1 MPPCLPITI
10 HLRHRAPAMAAAENG
25 PSRLWLNAM
34 PGLFVLLWSTGFVG
48 AKYGLPY
55 AEPLTFLLLRFAM
68 VMVLMLPLALAM
80 RVVWPRSIAQLAHVA
95 VAGVLMQGGYLAGV
109 FCSIHLGMSAGVSA
123 LIVGLQPILTAF
135 ASAPLFGERLRAR
148 QWAGLLLGFGGVL
161 LVVTGRTALSGI
173 TPATLALSAMALLSI
188 TAGTLYQKR
197 YCGAV
202 DLRAGSVIQFCAA
215 GMVLLPLALG
225 LETMQVRWTGEFMF
239 ALAWLVL
246 VLSIGAIS
254 LLYILIRK
262 GAATTVASFFYLVPP
277 CTALM
282 AYFIFGETLNAVAV
296 AGMALAA
303 IGVALVVY
311 RRQ

>member
-1 MPPCLPITI
+1 
-10 HLRHRAPAMAAAENG
+10 MAAAEG
-25 PSRLWLNAM
+25 GFARLWLQAM
-34 PGLFVLLWSTGFVG
+34 PGLFVLLWSTGFVS

-55 AEPLTFLLLRFAM
+55 AEPLTFLLLRFAL
-68 VMVLMLPLALAM
+68 VVALMLPLALAM
-80 RVVWPRSIAQLAHVA
+80 RAVWPRTLAQTGHVA

-123 LIVGLQPILTAF
+123 LIVGIQPILTAF

-148 QWAGLLLGFGGVL
+148 QWLGLLLGFGGVL
-161 LVVTGRTALSGI
+161 MVVVGRSALSGI
-173 TPATLALSAMALLSI
+173 TPATLALSLLALGSI
-188 TAGTLYQKR
+188 TGGTLYQKR

-202 DLRAGSVIQFCAA
+202 DLRTGSVIQFCAA
-215 GMVLLPLALG
+215 GLVLLPLALAF
-225 LETMQVRWTGEFMF
+225 ETMRVRWTAEFVF
-239 ALAWLVL
+239 TLAWLVL

-262 GAATTVASFFYLVPP
+262 GAATKVASLFYLVPP
-277 CTALM
+277 VTALM
-282 AYFIFGETLNAVAV
+282 AYAMFGETLGVAAM

>member
-1 MPPCLPITI
+1 MP
-10 HLRHRAPAMAAAENG
+10 AAE
-25 PSRLWLNAM
+25 SKAARLWLQAM
-34 PGLFVLLWSTGFVG
+34 PGLFVLLWSTGFVS
-48 AKYGLPY
+48 AKFGLPY
-55 AEPLTFLLLRFAM
+55 AEPLTFLLWRFAL
-68 VMVLMLPLALAM
+68 VVALMLPLALAM
-80 RVVWPRSIAQLAHVA
+80 RAAWPGSPTQVGHVA

-123 LIVGLQPILTAF
+123 LIVGIQPILTAF

-148 QWAGLLLGFGGVL
+148 QWLGLVLGFGGVL
-161 LVVTGRTALSGI
+161 LVVLGRSALSGI
-173 TPATLALSAMALLSI
+173 TPATLSLSVLALVSI

-202 DLRAGSVIQFCAA
+202 DLRTGSVIQFCAA
-215 GMVLLPLALG
+215 GLVLLPLALAF
-225 LETMQVRWTGEFMF
+225 ETMRVDWTGEFVSTLF
-239 ALAWLVL
+239 WLVL

-254 LLYILIRK
+254 LLYVLIRK
-262 GAATTVASFFYLVPP
+262 GAATKVASLFYLVPP
-277 CTALM
+277 TTALM
-282 AYFIFGETLNAVAV
+282 AYFMFGETLNLVAM

>member
-1 MPPCLPITI
+1 MS
-10 HLRHRAPAMAAAENG
+10 AAE
-25 PSRLWLNAM
+25 SRAARLWLQAM

-55 AEPLTFLLLRFAM
+55 AEPLTFLLLRFTLVVA
-68 VMVLMLPLALAM
+68 LMLPLALTM
-80 RVVWPRSIAQLAHVA
+80 RAAWPATLNQAGHVA
-95 VAGVLMQGGYLAGV
+95 VVGVLMQGGYLGGV

-123 LIVGLQPILTAF
+123 LIVGVQPILTAF
-135 ASAPLFGERLRAR
+135 ASAPLFGEKLRAR
-148 QWAGLLLGFGGVL
+148 QWSGLLLGFGGVL
-161 LVVTGRTALSGI
+161 LVVLGRSALSGI
-173 TPATLALSAMALLSI
+173 TPATLALTLLALLSI

-202 DLRAGSVIQFCAA
+202 DLRTGSVIQFCAA
-215 GMVLLPLALG
+215 GLVLLPLALTF
-225 LETMQVRWTGEFMF
+225 ETMRVHWTVEFIG
-239 ALAWLVL
+239 ALVWLGL

-262 GAATTVASFFYLVPP
+262 GAATKVASFFYLVPP
-277 CTALM
+277 VTALM
-282 AYFIFGETLNAVAV
+282 AYFIFGETLSLTAM

>member
-1 MPPCLPITI
+1 MP
-10 HLRHRAPAMAAAENG
+10 AAE
-25 PSRLWLNAM
+25 SRAARLWLQAM

-55 AEPLTFLLLRFAM
+55 AEPLTFLLLRFTLVVA
-68 VMVLMLPLALAM
+68 LMLPLALTM
-80 RVVWPRSIAQLAHVA
+80 RAAWPATLNQAGHVA
-95 VAGVLMQGGYLAGV
+95 VVGVLMQGGYLGGV

-123 LIVGLQPILTAF
+123 LIVGVQPILTAF
-135 ASAPLFGERLRAR
+135 ASAPLFGEKLRAR
-148 QWAGLLLGFGGVL
+148 QWSGLVLGFGGVL
-161 LVVTGRTALSGI
+161 LVVLGRSALSGI
-173 TPATLALSAMALLSI
+173 TPATLALTLLALLSI

-202 DLRAGSVIQFCAA
+202 DLRTGSVIQFCAA
-215 GMVLLPLALG
+215 GLVLLPLALTF
-225 LETMQVRWTGEFMF
+225 ETMHVRWTAEFIG
-239 ALAWLVL
+239 ALVWLGL

-262 GAATTVASFFYLVPP
+262 GAATRVASFFYLVPP
-277 CTALM
+277 VTALM
-282 AYFIFGETLNAVAV
+282 AYFIFGETLSVTAM

>member
-1 MPPCLPITI
+1 MP
-10 HLRHRAPAMAAAENG
+10 AAE
-25 PSRLWLNAM
+25 SRAARLWLQAM

-48 AKYGLPY
+48 AKFGLPY
-55 AEPLTFLLLRFAM
+55 AEPLTFLLLRFAG
-68 VMVLMLPLALAM
+68 VVALMLPLALAM
-80 RVVWPRSIAQLAHVA
+80 RAAWPATWNQAGHVA
-95 VAGVLMQGGYLAGV
+95 VVGVLMQGGYLGGV

-123 LIVGLQPILTAF
+123 LIVGVQPILTAF
-135 ASAPLFGERLRAR
+135 ASAPLFGEKLRAR
-148 QWAGLLLGFGGVL
+148 QWAGLVLGFGGVL
-161 LVVTGRTALSGI
+161 LVVLGRSALSGI
-173 TPATLALSAMALLSI
+173 TPATLALSLLALVSI

-202 DLRAGSVIQFCAA
+202 DLRTGSVIQFCAA
-215 GMVLLPLALG
+215 ALVLLPLALAF
-225 LETMQVRWTGEFMF
+225 ETMRVDWTVEFIG

-254 LLYILIRK
+254 LLYILIRT
-262 GAATTVASFFYLVPP
+262 GAATRVASFFYLVPP
-277 CTALM
+277 VTALM
-282 AYFIFGETLNAVAV
+282 AYFIFGETLSFLAM

>member
-1 MPPCLPITI
+1 MP
-10 HLRHRAPAMAAAENG
+10 AADKGAA
-25 PSRLWLNAM
+25 RLWLQSM
-34 PGLFVLLWSTGFVG
+34 PGLFVLMWSTGFVG

-55 AEPLTFLLLRFAM
+55 AEPLTFLLLRFAF
-68 VMVLMLPLALAM
+68 VVALMLPLALAM
-80 RVVWPRSIAQLAHVA
+80 RAAWPATLAQTGHVA
-95 VAGVLMQGGYLAGV
+95 AAGVLMQGGYLSGV

-135 ASAPLFGERLRAR
+135 ASAPLFGESLRLR
-148 QWAGLLLGFGGVL
+148 QWLGLVLGFGGVL
-161 LVVTGRTALSGI
+161 LVVLGRSALSGI
-173 TPATLALSAMALLSI
+173 TPATLALSVLALLSI

-202 DLRAGSVIQFCAA
+202 DLRTGSVIQFSAA
-215 GMVLLPLALG
+215 GLMLLPLALVF
-225 LETMQVRWTGEFMF
+225 ETMQVRWTGEFMF

-254 LLYILIRK
+254 LLYVLIRK
-262 GAATTVASFFYLVPP
+262 GAATKVTSFFYLVPP
-277 CTALM
+277 TTALM
-282 AYFIFGETLNAVAV
+282 AYPMFGETLSVTATT
-296 AGMALAA
+296 GMALAA

>member
-1 MPPCLPITI
+1 MPTAE
-10 HLRHRAPAMAAAENG
+10 RGAA
-25 PSRLWLNAM
+25 RLWLQSM

-55 AEPLTFLLLRFAM
+55 AEPLTFLLLRLAS
-68 VMVLMLPLALAM
+68 VVALMLPLALSM
-80 RVVWPRSIAQLAHVA
+80 RAAWPRSLTQVGHVA
-95 VAGVLMQGGYLAGV
+95 VVGVLMQGGYLAGV
-109 FCSIHLGMSAGVSA
+109 FYSIHLGMSAGVSA

-135 ASAPLFGERLRAR
+135 ASAPLFGERLHAR
-148 QWAGLLLGFGGVL
+148 QWSGLMLGFVGVL
-161 LVVTGRTALSGI
+161 LVVTGRSALSGI
-173 TPATLALSAMALLSI
+173 TPVTLALSLLALVSI

-202 DLRAGSVIQFCAA
+202 DLRTGSVIQFCAA
-215 GMVLLPLALG
+215 GLVLLPLALTF
-225 LETMQVRWTGEFMF
+225 ETMRVHWSVEFIG

-262 GAATTVASFFYLVPP
+262 GAATKVASLFYLVPP
-277 CTALM
+277 TTALM
-282 AYFIFGETLNAVAV
+282 AYAMFGETLTPVAM
-296 AGMALAA
+296 AGMVLAA

>member
-1 MPPCLPITI
+1 
-10 HLRHRAPAMAAAENG
+10 
-25 PSRLWLNAM
+25 M
-34 PGLFVLLWSTGFVG
+34 PGLFVLLWSTGFVS
-48 AKYGLPY
+48 AKFGLPY
-55 AEPLTFLLLRFAM
+55 AEPLTFLLLRFAL
-68 VMVLMLPLALAM
+68 VVALMLPLALLM
-80 RVVWPRSIAQLAHVA
+80 RAAWPGTLTQFGHVA
-95 VAGVLMQGGYLAGV
+95 VVGVLMQGGYLGGV

-148 QWAGLLLGFGGVL
+148 QWSGLVLGFGGVL
-161 LVVTGRTALSGI
+161 LVVFGRTTLSGI
-173 TPATLALSAMALLSI
+173 TPAALALSVLALLSI
-188 TAGTLYQKR
+188 TLGTLYQKR

-215 GMVLLPLALG
+215 GLVLLPLALTF
-225 LETMQVRWTGEFMF
+225 ETMQVHWTGEFIF
-239 ALAWLVL
+239 TLGWLVL

-262 GAATTVASFFYLVPP
+262 GAATRVASLFYLVPP
-277 CTALM
+277 VTALM
-282 AYFIFGETLNAVAV
+282 AYAMFGETLSLMAM

>member
-1 MPPCLPITI
+1 MRSGAQAMP
-10 HLRHRAPAMAAAENG
+10 AAENG
-25 PSRLWLNAM
+25 DGRLWLNAM
-34 PGLFVLLWSTGFVG
+34 PGLFVLLWSTGFVS

-55 AEPLTFLLLRFAM
+55 AEPLTFLLLRFVLVIA
-68 VMVLMLPLALAM
+68 LMLPLALAM
-80 RVVWPRSIAQLAHVA
+80 RAVWPRSIAQLAHVA
-95 VAGVLMQGGYLAGV
+95 VAGVLMQAGYLGGV

-123 LIVGLQPILTAF
+123 LIVGIQPILTAF
-135 ASAPLFGERLRAR
+135 ASAPLFGEKLRAR
-148 QWAGLLLGFGGVL
+148 QWVGLFLGFGGVL
-161 LVVTGRTALSGI
+161 LVVLGRTALSGI
-173 TPATLALSAMALLSI
+173 TPATLALSVLALVSI

-215 GMVLLPLALG
+215 GLVLLPLALG
-225 LETMQVRWTGEFMF
+225 FETMQVRWTGEFILT
-239 ALAWLVL
+239 LAWLVL

-254 LLYILIRK
+254 LLYILIRR

-282 AYFIFGETLNAVAV
+282 AYLMFSETLNAVAM

-303 IGVALVVY
+303 VGVALVVY
-311 RRQ
+311 RRR